1 MKRLTVFA
9 LSAALLLSWPASPAF
24 AVDLP
29 EDSYTKNSDGSIN
42 YKYSDEFAGQYQIVE
57 GLPEGSGQHL
67 TQEEWEARWDK
78 YTARNGETTGTVYMD
93 ENGAVSPAEIKHLG
107 LGRST
112 ILVSDQEL
120 LVPTSSL
127 KWDTEAPED
136 MVLAVSSPEKQ
147 SYLTLRATKSKKAF
161 VMGHCD
167 KSMVVRVIKT
177 GPTWTFVDLEGVRAY
192 VLTSGLTFYD
202 NAPKN
207 YAAGIITFRGKTK
220 SKNTIHVR
228 TAPRGKQITDFPTG
242 TPVTVFSEEDGWFEV
257 DVAGMH
263 CYIASE
269 FVTLEEPLITAEA
282 RTEPTA
288 EN

>member
-1 MKRLTVFA
+1 MKRLTAFF
-9 LSAALLLSWPASPAF
+9 LFTLLLLTCSFASLALGAPTPTPLVVTDTSGISSVGDTIIDSGEF
-24 AVDLP
+24 QLP
-29 EDSYTKNSDGSIN
+29 EESSG
-42 YKYSDEFAGQYQIVE
+42 G
-57 GLPEGSGQHL
+57 GQHL